1 LIEDSTVNESKTALL
16 AGATGAVGRKLLPL
30 LLASPDYGRVKVI
43 GRRPPA
49 QDHPK
54 LEAITSDF
62 SDLPAL
68 GAGLAADDVYC
79 CLGTTQGK
87 SGRDGLERV
96 DHDYVLALAAAAL
109 AQGARQFLVVSAI
122 GASAHSPSFYSRVKG
137 RMEQGL
143 AALEYPSL
151 RIVQPSLLLGER
163 DEHRPG
169 EAFAQKLS
177 PLLSPLLAGPLAKYR
192 PITTQAVAEALLT
205 LSRRPYQGT
214 RIHTLPLR
222 G

>member
-1 LIEDSTVNESKTALL
+1 MNESKTALL
-16 AGATGAVGRKLLPL
+16 AGATGAIGQQLLPL

-49 QDHPK
+49 QAHAK
-54 LEAITSDF
+54 LEAVISDF
-62 SDLPAL
+62 SDLKAL
-68 GAGLAADDVYC
+68 GSQLAADDVYC

-87 SGRDGLERV
+87 SGRAGLEQV
-96 DHDYVLALAAAAL
+96 DHDYVVALAAAAL

-122 GASAHSPSFYSRVKG
+122 GASSHSPSFYSRVKG
-137 RMEQGL
+137 RMEEDV
-143 AALEYPSL
+143 AALGYPSL
-151 RIVQPSLLLGER
+151 RIVQPSLLLGPRE
-163 DEHRPG
+163 EHRPG

-192 PITTQAVAEALLT
+192 PISTQAVAAALLT

-214 RIHTLPLR
+214 RVHTLPLR

>member
-1 LIEDSTVNESKTALL
+1 MSESKTALI
-16 AGATGAVGRKLLPL
+16 AGATGAVGQQLLPL
-30 LLASPDYGRVKVI
+30 LLASPDYDRVKVI
-43 GRRPPA
+43 GRRPPPVTHA
-49 QDHPK
+49 K
-54 LEAITSDF
+54 LVAVTSDF
-62 SDLPAL
+62 SDLAAL
-68 GAGLAADDVYC
+68 GDQLAADDVYC

-87 SGRDGLERV
+87 AGKEGLEKV
-96 DHDYVLALAAAAL
+96 DHDYVLALAQAAL

-143 AALEYPSL
+143 AALGYPSL
-151 RIVQPSLLLGER
+151 RIVQPSLLMGPRE
-163 DEHRPG
+163 EHRPG

>member
-1 LIEDSTVNESKTALL
+1 MNESKTALL
-16 AGATGAVGRKLLPL
+16 AGATGAIGQQLLPL

-49 QDHPK
+49 QTHAK
-54 LEAITSDF
+54 LEAVTSDF

-68 GAGLAADDVYC
+68 GSQLAVDDVYC
-79 CLGTTQGK
+79 CLGTTQAK
-87 SGRDGLERV
+87 SGRTGLEQV
-96 DHDYVLALAAAAL
+96 DHDYVVALATAAL
-109 AQGARQFLVVSAI
+109 AQGARQFLVVSSI
-122 GASAHSPSFYSRVKG
+122 GASSHSPSFYSRVKG
-137 RMEQGL
+137 RMEEDV
-143 AALEYPSL
+143 AALGYPSL
-151 RIVQPSLLLGER
+151 RIVQPSLLLGPR

-192 PITTQAVAEALLT
+192 PISTQAVAEALLT

-214 RIHTLPLR
+214 RVHTLPLR